1 MSKVQNGIALA
12 LLTAVISGFAN
23 FVAKIGVTVSDP
35 FIHTSLRVGIVAL
48 VLTAIVAKRYGLG
61 VLGTYGK
68 GDKIKLLFIGLLGG
82 SIPFILF
89 FVGLTQTSAL
99 SASLIHKSLYIW
111 VAFLAIF
118 FLKEKLSFTQML
130 GYTVVL
136 WGNLLLFKGGD
147 FKLGTGELM
156 ILGATL
162 FWAVE
167 NVIAK
172 LVLKRV
178 PALVVAWVRMS
189 IGAVV
194 ISLTTLVLGKGSM
207 FIGLSQP
214 QILTVIVGATTLF
227 LYVLT
232 WYAALSLA
240 PATLVSALLVP
251 ATLITSIL
259 SGIFITQ
266 TIASDQLLSG
276 GFVVLGVL
284 FIIVFSRYISL
295 PKLRLSHLFHKR
307 LSL

>member
-1 MSKVQNGIALA
+1 MSKVRKGIVLA
-12 LLTAVISGFAN
+12 LTTAVISGFAN
-23 FVAKIGVTVSDP
+23 FIAKIGVTVSDP
-35 FIHTSLRVGIVAL
+35 FIHISMRVSIVAI
-48 VLTAIVAKRYGLG
+48 VLTIIVARRYGLG
-61 VLGTYGK
+61 VLQQYSRN
-68 GDKIKLLFIGLLGG
+68 DKVKLLLIGVIGG

-89 FVGLTQTSAL
+89 FVGLSKTSAL
-99 SASLIHKSLYIW
+99 SAALIHKSLYIW

-118 FLKEKLSFTQML
+118 FLKEKLSFKQML

-136 WGNLLLFKGGD
+136 WGNLFLFKGGV

-178 PALVVAWVRMS
+178 PPLVVAWVRMS
-189 IGAVV
+189 IGAIV
-194 ISLTTLVLGKGSM
+194 ITLTTLILGKGSL
-207 FIGLSQP
+207 FVGISQP
-214 QILTVIVGATTLF
+214 QILTVMAGATTLL

-232 WYAALSLA
+232 WYAALALA
-240 PATLVSALLVP
+240 PATLVTALLVP

-259 SGIFITQ
+259 SGIFTTQ
-266 TIASDQLLSG
+266 TISSDQLYSG
-276 GFVVLGVL
+276 GFVVLGVF
-284 FIIVFSRYISL
+284 FITVFSSYVSF
-295 PKLRLSHLFHKR
+295 PSLRLSHLFHKR

>member
-1 MSKVQNGIALA
+1 MGKLQKGIMLA
-12 LLTAVISGFAN
+12 LSTAVISGFAN
-23 FVAKIGVTVSDP
+23 FISKIGVTVSDP
-35 FIHTSLRVGIVAL
+35 FVHTSLRVGIVAL
-48 VLTAIVAKRYGLG
+48 VLTVMVAKRYGLG
-61 VLGTYGK
+61 VLRTYSK
-68 GDKIKLLFIGLLGG
+68 ADKIKLFIIGLLGG

-118 FLKEKLSFTQML
+118 FLKEKLSFKQML
-130 GYTVVL
+130 GYTVIL
-136 WGNLLLFKGGD
+136 WGNLLLFKGGV

-178 PALVVAWVRMS
+178 PALVVAWARMS

-194 ISLTTLVLGKGSM
+194 ISLTALILGKGSM

-214 QILTVIVGATTLF
+214 QILTVIIGATTLL

-232 WYAALSLA
+232 WYRALSLA

-266 TIASDQLLSG
+266 TMSSDQLYSG
-276 GFVVLGVL
+276 GFVVLGVF
-284 FIIVFSRYISL
+284 FIIIFSRYISI
-295 PKLRLSHLFHKR
+295 PNLRQSHLLRKR
-307 LSL
+307 LCL